1 MKKVLLFL
9 IVLFILPITVF
20 AKTPTLEET
29 LDVIRNIKNITVI
42 EGVTIESTRVDDD
55 YIIFTIDGKE
65 EYIKYRFA
73 DNKFS
78 FDGGYFLV
86 DSNNKVIGVPF
97 DNEYAFFLY
106 SILENKSL
114 IPYDENGYYNTNKI
128 RDLFN
133 NNFST
138 HYKESSNTF
147 GVDLVKI
154 EENKYKI
161 VYNYYLD
168 GDYPIIGYGSDD
180 IDNPATGNYNLL
192 ITIMLIAVLCIG
204 IYSYVNRKKKA

>member
-9 IVLFILPITVF
+9 IALFIFPITVF

-29 LDVIRNIKNITVI
+29 LNVIKNIKNITVI

-55 YIIFTIDGKE
+55 YIIFTIDGKD
-65 EYIKYRFA
+65 EYIKYKFA

-78 FDGGYFLV
+78 FEGGYFLV

-106 SILENKSL
+106 SILENKSM
-114 IPYDENGYYNTNKI
+114 IPYDENSYYNTNRIKE
-128 RDLFN
+128 LVN
-133 NNFST
+133 SNFST
-138 HYKESSNTF
+138 KYKESSNTF
-147 GVDLVKI
+147 GVDLVKVG
-154 EENKYKI
+154 EEKYQI

-168 GDYPIIGYGSDD
+168 GDYPLIGAEGDL
-180 IDNPATGNYNLL
+180 DNPATGNYNLL
-192 ITIMLIAVLCIG
+192 ITVLLIAVLCIG